1 MMSPSGSTRRGLSR
15 LHDQADQSMLT
26 LVFLEK
32 GGQSAGGCS
41 RVHSAAPAVLEKSID
56 GGVESFVFI
65 EVALGFLVSIG

>member
-1 MMSPSGSTRRGLSR
+1 
-15 LHDQADQSMLT
+15 MLT